1 MTRFG
6 TYRFTEAALAQARKL
21 GVYGRTADRLSRML
35 KRAAP
40 LTSPLGDRRFQD
52 LAFKLQ
58 NDLVVW
64 VERLEGSEQAA

>member
-6 TYRFTEAALAQARKL
+6 TYRFTEAAIAQARRL
-21 GVYGRTADRLSRML
+21 GVYGQTSARLSRML

-58 NDLVVW
+58 DDLVVW
-64 VERLEGSEQAA
+64 VERIEGAEQDA